1 MNPITP
7 FRVRIK
13 FSKKGALRF
22 IGHLDLQSLFERAL
36 SRTGLPV
43 RYSQGFSP
51 KIRLNIAS
59 ALPLGFISKA
69 EILDFWLNCPV
80 DLDEIKALF
89 QAALPIDLQILS
101 IEEVEN
107 KRPSLQ
113 ASVKSSVY
121 HITIPLSYAQ
131 EDVISRYNALIKQES
146 IPYERR
152 KKTIDIKPMI
162 ESYDFKITPE
172 ATMLILQMSS
182 SDQVNGRPDEVLKLL
197 DVDPADVII
206 ERTQL
211 IFEE

>member
-7 FRVRIK
+7 FRVRVK
-13 FSKKGALRF
+13 FSKTGALRF

-36 SRTGLPV
+36 SRTGLPL

-59 ALPLGFISKA
+59 ALPLGFISTA
-69 EILDFWLNCPV
+69 EYLDFWLNCPV
-80 DLDEIKALF
+80 ALDEIREKF
-89 QAALPIDLQILS
+89 HAALPRDLQILN
-101 IEEVEN
+101 IEEIEN

-121 HITIPLSYAQ
+121 KIMIPISYAQ
-131 EDVISRYNALIKQES
+131 QELVNRFNNLISKET
-146 IPYERR
+146 IPFERR

-162 ESYDFKITPE
+162 EAHRFELNPE
-172 ATMLILQMSS
+172 ATLLTIQMSS
-182 SDQVNGRPDEVLKLL
+182 SDQSNGRPDEVLTLL
-197 DVDPADVII
+197 DIDPADVIV
-206 ERTQL
+206 ERIQL